1 MDEVSL
7 RETRDLLKQIRE
19 EILLRPSG
27 LRPVH
32 LIHCRRSESCSDTA
46 AVRSGKE
53 NHVLDGD
60 RPMADGRD
68 LLESELQEFL
78 RQMGIDAKPWQREF
92 LVQYLHNC
100 DRQAD
105 YVGAQDEAPE
115 AGAVGNS
122 VRSERYLIGKDDV
135 MIYDEV
141 DLCKKIQ
148 DDFTINLAR
157 AFDKYGKVP
166 YVRYEEDRK
175 PDGSIVVRYI
185 FAPFDD

>member
-7 RETRDLLKQIRE
+7 RETRDLLKQVRE

-46 AVRSGKE
+46 AVRSGEE

-60 RPMADGRD
+60 RSMADGRD
-68 LLESELQEFL
+68 ILESELQEFL

-100 DRQAD
+100 DRSANH
-105 YVGAQDEAPE
+105 VGAQDEASE
-115 AGAVGNS
+115 EGTMGDG
-122 VRSERYLIGKDDV
+122 VRSERYLIGKD
-135 MIYDEV
+135 EA

-148 DDFTINLAR
+148 DDFTMELAR

-166 YVRYEEDRK
+166 MVRYEEEK
-175 PDGSIVVRYI
+175 EPDGSVSVRYI